1 MVAGIGRPSVVRR
14 APDQRSRPCNVF
26 RRTSTRLSYLV
37 QRYYLQRASQLALGV
52 GSQGDRRPVKNHE
65 PTVVT
70 GRSDPGPHPHHRA
83 SQDPRRHQDPQAEHE
98 IDPRGAATSR
108 ASCTAQP
115 PLIGMRLV
123 RSSTSADFGRVTVR
137 TPLRNEAATFSSA
150 TSQSRG
156 IRRSNRP

>member
-1 MVAGIGRPSVVRR
+1 MLAGIGRLSVVRR
-14 APDQRSRPCNVF
+14 APDQRSRPCDVF
-26 RRTSTRLSYLV
+26 RRTSTRLSSPTILPAKG
-37 QRYYLQRASQLALGV
+37 QPTRLGCWIT
-52 GSQGDRRPVKNHE
+52 GDRRPVKNHE

-83 SQDPRRHQDPQAEHE
+83 SQDPRRHQNPQAEHE